1 MVLYNKR
8 GIVMNKKTNEE
19 LAEMRRPVVNRV
31 VQVNTDEVLINDHE
45 YRLEKNYRD
54 AFDEELM
61 AERFVGLL
69 SRYDFI
75 VGDIGSGQLRL
86 KGFFADEEKV
96 PNELK
101 ISRFEDYLFEICS
114 FGCPYFILRNMQVNE
129 RSKRRWIKEWH
140 RAETKHKAKRPVSK
154 KAKSRKPVAK
164 RRNEVVGTGK
174 KKRQKTFKI
183 REKKK

>member
-1 MVLYNKR
+1 
-8 GIVMNKKTNEE
+8 
-19 LAEMRRPVVNRV
+19 
-31 VQVNTDEVLINDHE
+31 
-45 YRLEKNYRD
+45 
-54 AFDEELM
+54 M

-114 FGCPYFILRNMQVNE
+114 FGCPYFILL
-129 RSKRRWIKEWH
+129 SLIH
-140 RAETKHKAKRPVSK
+140 
-154 KAKSRKPVAK
+154 
-164 RRNEVVGTGK
+164 
-174 KKRQKTFKI
+174 I
-183 REKKK
+183 

>member
-1 MVLYNKR
+1 
-8 GIVMNKKTNEE
+8 MNKKTNEE

-101 ISRFEDYLFEICS
+101 ISAS
-114 FGCPYFILRNMQVNE
+114 
-129 RSKRRWIKEWH
+129 
-140 RAETKHKAKRPVSK
+140 
-154 KAKSRKPVAK
+154 
-164 RRNEVVGTGK
+164 
-174 KKRQKTFKI
+174 
-183 REKKK
+183 